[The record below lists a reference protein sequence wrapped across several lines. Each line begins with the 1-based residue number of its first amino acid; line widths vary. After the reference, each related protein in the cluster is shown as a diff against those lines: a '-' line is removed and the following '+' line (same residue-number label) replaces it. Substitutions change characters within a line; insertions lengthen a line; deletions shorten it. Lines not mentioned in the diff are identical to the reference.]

1 MSMRTRS
8 RRDASAACCLRA
20 GRRPACWSRPSRGAR
35 PSRRARSTEV
45 QLSNYCFRILYFA
58 LRNFG
63 MNFGPPGL
71 TDSTGIVGFC
81 RRRWVA
87 CSIMTVP
94 HSGFIG
100 HAHGGTCEKRRVPL
114 AAVSTYRAH
123 NGRRRFIATLH
134 YTLTHTQ
141 DTHKRSRRHVLH
153 LKEREKETACDDSYM
168 CRRVHITSHAPSL
181 SLL

>member
-1 MSMRTRS
+1 M
-8 RRDASAACCLRA
+8 
-20 GRRPACWSRPSRGAR
+20 
-35 PSRRARSTEV
+35 

-94 HSGFIG
+94 HSGFIAVMHTVA
-100 HAHGGTCEKRRVPL
+100 HARNVVCLSRPCRH
-114 AAVSTYRAH
+114 
-123 NGRRRFIATLH
+123 IART
-134 YTLTHTQ
+134 T
-141 DTHKRSRRHVLH
+141 DVGAS
-153 LKEREKETACDDSYM
+153 
-168 CRRVHITSHAPSL
+168 
-181 SLL
+181 

>member
-45 QLSNYCFRILYFA
+45 QLSNYCFRKLYFA

-94 HSGFIG
+94 HCTQRFHRSCTRWHMRETSCASRG
-100 HAHGGTCEKRRVPL
+100 RVDI
-114 AAVSTYRAH
+114 SRAQRTSALH
-123 NGRRRFIATLH
+123 SNTTL
-134 YTLTHTQ
+134 YTHT
-141 DTHKRSRRHVLH
+141 HSRH
-153 LKEREKETACDDSYM
+153 T
-168 CRRVHITSHAPSL
+168 
-181 SLL
+181 